1 MTVCGTASAQEH
13 SGFLLKA
20 RERSGRV
27 RSWILSYRRLGTSAE
42 QFEGQ
47 ALLVDVRLNIL
58 SRLKRMVESNHVLS
72 VNRWLPQCE
81 GNLPEHVFFGIGHPL
96 AAESKDP
103 AFVAASATRRPTVS
117 SHFLNSSASSGL
129 TFRFKTSFTA

>member
-1 MTVCGTASAQEH
+1 MTVCVTASAQER

-27 RSWILSYRRLGTSAE
+27 MSWILSYRRLGTSAE

-58 SRLKRMVESNHVLS
+58 SRLKRMVEPITFYPLIAGCPNANAICLS
-72 VNRWLPQCE
+72 T
-81 GNLPEHVFFGIGHPL
+81 FF
-96 AAESKDP
+96 
-103 AFVAASATRRPTVS
+103 
-117 SHFLNSSASSGL
+117 SASDTRSPSNL
-129 TFRFKTSFTA
+129 